1 MSLCKQLTSLQRLEF
16 QGGGMSSMVK
26 LTDEQERA
34 LQLLNSLQLL
44 EFSCFPNLL
53 SLPANL
59 RSLISLKY
67 VNIISCPSIS
77 GLPEMAT
84 TCSLFVSDCSEE
96 LSSRY
101 KEWLQ
106 RREMMNIAEW
116 QQRSEM
122 MGDETL
128 NVN

>member
-1 MSLCKQLTSLQRLEF
+1 MSLCKQLTSLQYLEF
-16 QGGGMSSMVK
+16 RGEGISSMVK

-44 EFSCFPNLL
+44 RFSDFPNLL
-53 SLPANL
+53 SVPANL
-59 RSLISLKY
+59 RSLVSLKA
-67 VNIISCPSIS
+67 VDIFSCPSIS

-84 TCSLFVSDCSEE
+84 TCRLYVSDCSEE

-101 KEWLQ
+101 EEWQ
-106 RREMMNIAEW
+106 QPREMME
-116 QQRSEM
+116 
-122 MGDETL
+122 DETL